1 MHHFH
6 EHAAHLKQP
15 PQIRIVIQVTQY
27 TFPLELVMA
36 TLRMGGVVA
45 AVTVAIALFA
55 IYLSPSTDVIV
66 EHINGYYNV
75 GFPKAPVSPPTVYDP
90 HRGIKYIGTL
100 SNGVEHFQNIFYA
113 EEPTGP
119 RRFAP
124 PVPVRPPKGSVI
136 NATQSGAWCPQGTGD
151 ILPFTS
157 KVSNISENCLSL
169 RVARATGVKTQ
180 DKLPVVVWL
189 HGGGHALGSA
199 SDILYNPEGLLQ
211 EAVAAGKPLIYV
223 GINYRLGFFGFA
235 TSKAMIAK
243 KQTNAGLRDQRA
255 ALEWV
260 RDNIEA
266 FGGDPSRVTAI
277 GQSVGASDIG
287 LHLTSFNGTKGV
299 PFRRA
304 IMMSGAPGV
313 NFNSDPSLV
322 SENTAN
328 IAREVGCINTN
339 DAESLETLECLQ
351 SIPFDTLTNLSVT
364 ASRAARPPFGE
375 GFFYPTIDGDF
386 LPARPSELLRAG
398 NFVKDIPIIASW
410 VANDGAWYAPPPTST
425 DEEVLASFGLWLS
438 KLSTSTKARLLDL
451 YPITDFAHMIRE
463 SYDGHISPQYYRAA
477 QMNRDIWFTCPVL
490 DFAWQYFQKGG
501 SASSKIWLYE
511 HNATRYAPVFE
522 VMGVPM
528 WRVAHLSD
536 IPYVMNNAKLEGGA
550 DNSPEQMK
558 LAREV
563 SRQVI
568 GFVHDA
574 SPSEAWPAAFFG
586 ISEQGLSKDSP
597 DQLSIQT
604 FGGPMGSRAVTVRKG
619 ADTSGSTEAEKAVLW
634 ERLFDRCEFI
644 NSAQMRAE
652 AGV

>member
-1 MHHFH
+1 
-6 EHAAHLKQP
+6 
-15 PQIRIVIQVTQY
+15 
-27 TFPLELVMA
+27 MA
-36 TLRMGGVVA
+36 TLKSGFVIGA
-45 AVTVAIALFA
+45 LTVAMALFA
-55 IYLSPSTDVIV
+55 IYLSPFTDVLV
-66 EHINGYYNV
+66 ENLTGYYGLV
-75 GFPKAPVSPPTVYDP
+75 FPKTPVSPPRVYDT
-90 HRGIKYIGTL
+90 HHGIEYIGSL

-113 EEPTGP
+113 EEPTGL

-124 PVPVRPPKGSVI
+124 PVPVRSSKGSVI
-136 NATQSGAWCPQGTGD
+136 DASQPGAWCPQGTGD

-157 KVSNISENCLSL
+157 RVSNISENCLSL
-169 RVARATGVKTQ
+169 RVARPTGVKEQ
-180 DKLPVVVWL
+180 DRLPVVVWL

-211 EAVAAGKPLIYV
+211 GAVAAGKPLIYV
-223 GINYRLGFFGFA
+223 GTNYRLGFFGFA
-235 TSKAMIAK
+235 TSRAMIEK
-243 KQTNAGLRDQRA
+243 KQTNVGLRDQRA

-260 RDNIEA
+260 RNNIEA

-299 PFRRA
+299 PFQRA
-304 IMMSGAPGV
+304 IMMSGAPGL
-313 NFNSDPSLV
+313 NFNSDPTLV

-328 IAREVGCINTN
+328 IAREVGCITTN
-339 DAESLETLECLQ
+339 DAESFETLECLRR
-351 SIPFDTLTNLSVT
+351 IPFETLTNISVT

-375 GFFYPTIDGDF
+375 GFFYPTIDGDV

-398 NFVKDIPIIASW
+398 KFVKDIPIIASW
-410 VANDGAWYAPPPTST
+410 VANDGAWYAPQTTST
-425 DEEVLASFGLWLS
+425 DDEVLASFGLWLS
-438 KLSTSTKARLLDL
+438 KLSPSTKERLLDS
-451 YPITDFAHMIRE
+451 YPVTDFAHMVRE
-463 SYDGHISPQYYRAA
+463 SYDGPISPQYYRAA

-490 DFAWQYFQKGG
+490 DFAWQYAQRGWTTT
-501 SASSKIWLYE
+501 SKIWLYE

-522 VMGVPM
+522 MMGVPM

-536 IPYVMNNAKLEGGA
+536 IPYVMNNANLEGGA
-550 DNSPEQMK
+550 NNSPEQME

-568 GFVHDA
+568 GFAHDA
-574 SPSEAWPAAFFG
+574 SPSDTWPAAFSG
-586 ISEQGLSKDSP
+586 ISEQGLSKDTP
-597 DQLSIQT
+597 DQLSIQV
-604 FGGPMGSRAVTVRKG
+604 FGGPVGSRATRVSID
-619 ADTSGSTEAEKAVLW
+619 ADAGGSTEAEKAVLW

>member
-1 MHHFH
+1 
-6 EHAAHLKQP
+6 
-15 PQIRIVIQVTQY
+15 
-27 TFPLELVMA
+27 MA
-36 TLRMGGVVA
+36 ISRMGGVVA

-75 GFPKAPVSPPTVYDP
+75 VFPKAPVSPPTVYDP
-90 HRGIKYIGTL
+90 HRGIKYIGIL
-100 SNGVEHFQNIFYA
+100 SNGVEQFQNIFYA

-157 KVSNISENCLSL
+157 RVSNISENCLSL

-260 RDNIEA
+260 RDNIET
-266 FGGDPSRVTAI
+266 FGGDPSRVTVI

-410 VANDGAWYAPPPTST
+410 VANDGAWYALPSTST

-463 SYDGHISPQYYRAA
+463 SYDGPISPQYYRAA

-490 DFAWQYFQKGG
+490 DFAWQYAQNGG
-501 SASSKIWLYE
+501 LVPSKVWLYE

-522 VMGVPM
+522 MMGVPM

-536 IPYVMNNAKLEGGA
+536 IPYVMNTANLEGGA

-574 SPSEAWPAAFFG
+574 SPSEAWPVAFFG

-619 ADTSGSTEAEKAVLW
+619 ADTSGSTEAEKALLW